1 MLIAFYSLLIY
12 MSGIVG
18 YIGWQNAVPIL
29 IDTLKRLEY
38 RGYDSTGIA
47 VINDSSL
54 GIRKRVGNIDVLK
67 ESLYKE
73 PLNGMIGIGH
83 TRWATHGKPTEEN
96 AHPHIAGKIAIVHN
110 GIIENYL
117 SLKESLLKK
126 GRKFLSDTDTEVI
139 AHLIDKNFTGNL
151 ENAVQKTLK
160 EISGTYALV
169 AISPADQDK
178 IVIARNENPIV
189 IGLGRGEFFIA
200 SDASA
205 ILSYVKDII
214 FLDDGE
220 IAVIK
225 KEGVQVYDRNNK
237 QVEKN
242 IRRLGLNPILMEK
255 GGYKHFILK
264 EIFEQPR
271 AIWDTVRGRVSGGE
285 IIFEDFKL
293 INSDVKKIKR
303 IFITGCGTSW
313 HAGLIGKFMIEGIS
327 RIPVE
332 VDISSELR
340 YRNPIIDSDTLIIAI
355 SESGE
360 TVDTIAA
367 LRDGK
372 KKGAKTVSICNTIE
386 SSLSRE
392 SGSTINIHAGPEI
405 SVASTKTFT
414 SSLSALYILSVYL
427 AKLKGVINDN
437 ETAGLINDIVT
448 VLGKI
453 ENVMG
458 MEEEIEGL
466 SKMFYEKKGFLYLG
480 RGINYPVALEGA
492 MKMKELSYIY
502 AEGYPGGEM
511 KHGPI
516 ALIDEHTPVVI
527 LAPTNNLYEKSLIDI
542 EEVKARN
549 GVVIVFATEGDTEVA
564 KMARHVL
571 YVPHTTEYLTPIIMS
586 IPLQFLAYYVALR
599 RGLNVDRPRNL
610 AKSVTVE

>member
-1 MLIAFYSLLIY
+1 

-54 GIRKRVGNIDVLK
+54 GVRKRVGNIDVLK

-96 AHPHIAGKIAIVHN
+96 AHPHVAGKIAIVHN

-117 SLKESLLKK
+117 SLKESLLKE

-139 AHLIDKNFTGNL
+139 AHLIDKNFAPSAGSGL
-151 ENAVQKTLK
+151 EMAVQKALA
-160 EISGTYALV
+160 EISGTYAIV
-169 AISPADQDK
+169 AISSDDPEK

-205 ILSYVKDII
+205 ILSHVKDII

-285 IIFEDFKL
+285 IIFENFKL
-293 INSDVKKIKR
+293 SSSDVKKIKR

-340 YRNPIIDSDTLIIAI
+340 YRNPIMDSDTLIIAI

-437 ETAGLINDIVT
+437 EAAGLINDIVT
-448 VLGKI
+448 VLVKI
-453 ENVMG
+453 EDVMG

-571 YVPHTTEYLTPIIMS
+571 YVPHTSEYLTPIIMS

>member
-1 MLIAFYSLLIY
+1 

-18 YIGWQNAVPIL
+18 YIGWQNAIPIL

-47 VINDSSL
+47 VIKDSSL

-67 ESLYKE
+67 ESLYNE
-73 PLNGMIGIGH
+73 PLNGMNGIGH

-117 SLKESLLKK
+117 SLKESLLKE

-160 EISGTYALV
+160 EISGTYAIV
-169 AISPADQDK
+169 AISPADPEK

-225 KEGVQVYDRNNK
+225 KEGVQVYDKNNR

-271 AIWDTVRGRVSGGE
+271 AIWDTVRGRVSGGD

-293 INSDVKKIKR
+293 TDLDIKNIKKV
-303 IFITGCGTSW
+303 FITGCGTSW

-340 YRNPIIDSDTLIIAI
+340 YRNPIINSDTLIIAI

-367 LRDGK
+367 MRNGK
-372 KKGAKTVSICNTIE
+372 KNGAKTVSICNTIE

-437 ETAGLINDIVT
+437 ETAGLINDIVA
-448 VLGKI
+448 VMGKI
-453 ENVMG
+453 EDVMG
-458 MEEEIEGL
+458 LEEEIEGL

-527 LAPTNNLYEKSLIDI
+527 LAPKNSLYEKSLIDI

-549 GVVIVFATEGDTEVA
+549 GVVIVFATEGDTEVV

-571 YVPHTTEYLTPIIMS
+571 YVPHTSEYLTPIIMS

>member
-1 MLIAFYSLLIY
+1 

-54 GIRKRVGNIDVLK
+54 GVRKRVGNIDVLK

-117 SLKESLLKK
+117 SLKESLLKE

-169 AISPADQDK
+169 AISPADPEK

-237 QVEKN
+237 QAEKN

-271 AIWDTVRGRVSGGE
+271 AVWDTVRGRVSGGE

-293 INSDVKKIKR
+293 SHSDVKKIKR

-392 SGSTINIHAGPEI
+392 SGSTINIHAGPEV

-437 ETAGLINDIVT
+437 EAAGLINDIVT
-448 VLGKI
+448 VLGKL
-453 ENVMG
+453 EDVMG

-527 LAPTNNLYEKSLIDI
+527 LAPKNSLYEKSLIDI

-564 KMARHVL
+564 KRARHVL
-571 YVPHTTEYLTPIIMS
+571 YVPHTSEYLTPIIMS

>member
-1 MLIAFYSLLIY
+1 

-47 VINDSSL
+47 VIKDNSL

-67 ESLYKE
+67 ESLYNE
-73 PLNGMIGIGH
+73 PLIGMIGIGH
-83 TRWATHGKPTEEN
+83 TRWATHGKPSVEN
-96 AHPHIAGKIAIVHN
+96 AHPHIAGKTAIVHN

-117 SLKESLLKK
+117 SLKESLLKE

-160 EISGTYALV
+160 EISGTYAIV
-169 AISPADQDK
+169 AISPADPEK

-225 KEGVQVYDRNNK
+225 KEGVQVYDKNNR

-271 AIWDTVRGRVSGGE
+271 AIWDTVRGRVSGGK

-293 INSDVKKIKR
+293 TDLDIKNIKKV
-303 IFITGCGTSW
+303 FITGCGTSW

-437 ETAGLINDIVT
+437 EAAGLINDIVT
-448 VLGKI
+448 VLGKL
-453 ENVMG
+453 EDVMG
-458 MEEEIEGL
+458 LEEEIEGL

-527 LAPTNNLYEKSLIDI
+527 LAPKNSLYEKSLIDI

-549 GVVIVFATEGDTEVA
+549 GVVIVFATEGDTEVI

-571 YVPHTTEYLTPIIMS
+571 YVPHASEYLTPIIMS

>member
-1 MLIAFYSLLIY
+1 

-47 VINDSSL
+47 VISDSSL
-54 GIRKRVGNIDVLK
+54 GVRKRVGNIDVLK

-117 SLKESLLKK
+117 SLKESLLKE

-169 AISPADQDK
+169 AISPADPEK

-225 KEGVQVYDRNNK
+225 KEGVQVFDRNNK

-271 AIWDTVRGRVSGGE
+271 AVWDTVRGRVSGGE

-293 INSDVKKIKR
+293 SHSDVKKIKR

-437 ETAGLINDIVT
+437 EAAGLINDIVT
-448 VLGKI
+448 VLGKL
-453 ENVMG
+453 EDVMG

-527 LAPTNNLYEKSLIDI
+527 LAPKNSLYEKSLIDI

-549 GVVIVFATEGDTEVA
+549 GVVIVFATEGDTEVI

-571 YVPHTTEYLTPIIMS
+571 YVPHASEYLTPIIMS

>member
-1 MLIAFYSLLIY
+1 

-18 YIGWQNAVPIL
+18 YIGWQNAIPIL

-47 VINDSSL
+47 VIKDSSL

-67 ESLYKE
+67 ESLYNE
-73 PLNGMIGIGH
+73 PLNGMNGIGH

-117 SLKESLLKK
+117 SLKESLLKE

-160 EISGTYALV
+160 EISGTYAIV
-169 AISPADQDK
+169 AISPADPEK

-225 KEGVQVYDRNNK
+225 KEGVQVYDKNNR

-271 AIWDTVRGRVSGGE
+271 AIWDTVRGRVSGGD

-293 INSDVKKIKR
+293 TDLDIKNIKKV
-303 IFITGCGTSW
+303 FITGCGTSW

-437 ETAGLINDIVT
+437 ETAGLINDIVA
-448 VLGKI
+448 VMGKI
-453 ENVMG
+453 EDVMG
-458 MEEEIEGL
+458 LEEEIEGL

-516 ALIDEHTPVVI
+516 ALIDEHTPVII
-527 LAPTNNLYEKSLIDI
+527 LAPKNSLYEKSLIDI

-549 GVVIVFATEGDTEVA
+549 GVVIVFATEGDTEVM
-564 KMARHVL
+564 KRARHVL
-571 YVPHTTEYLTPIIMS
+571 YVPHASEYLFPIIMS

>member
-1 MLIAFYSLLIY
+1 

-54 GIRKRVGNIDVLK
+54 GVRKRIGNIDVLK

-117 SLKESLLKK
+117 SLKESLLKE

-139 AHLIDKNFTGNL
+139 AHLIDKNYTSNL

-169 AISPADQDK
+169 AISPADPEK

-271 AIWDTVRGRVSGGE
+271 AVWDTVRGRVSGGE

-293 INSDVKKIKR
+293 SHSDVKNIKR

-313 HAGLIGKFMIEGIS
+313 HAGLIGKFMIEGLS

-437 ETAGLINDIVT
+437 EAAGLINDILT
-448 VLGKI
+448 VLGKL
-453 ENVMG
+453 EDVMG
-458 MEEEIEGL
+458 LEEEIEGL

-527 LAPTNNLYEKSLIDI
+527 LAPQNILYEKSLIDI

-549 GVVIVFATEGDTEVA
+549 GAVIVFATEGDTEVI

-571 YVPHTTEYLTPIIMS
+571 YVPHTSEYLTPIIMS

>member
-1 MLIAFYSLLIY
+1 

-47 VINDSSL
+47 VVNDSSL

-67 ESLYKE
+67 ESLYNE
-73 PLNGMIGIGH
+73 PLNGMNGIGH

-117 SLKESLLKK
+117 SLKESLLKE

-160 EISGTYALV
+160 EISGTYAIV
-169 AISPADQDK
+169 AISPADPEK

-225 KEGVQVYDRNNK
+225 KEGVQVYDKNNR

-271 AIWDTVRGRVSGGE
+271 AIWDTVRGRVSGGD

-293 INSDVKKIKR
+293 TDLDIKNIKKV
-303 IFITGCGTSW
+303 FITGCGTSW

-340 YRNPIIDSDTLIIAI
+340 YRNPIINSDTLIIAI

-367 LRDGK
+367 MRNGK
-372 KKGAKTVSICNTIE
+372 KNGAKTVSICNTIE

-437 ETAGLINDIVT
+437 ETAGLINDIVA
-448 VLGKI
+448 VMGKI
-453 ENVMG
+453 EDVMG
-458 MEEEIEGL
+458 LEEEIEGL

-516 ALIDEHTPVVI
+516 ALIDEHTPVII
-527 LAPTNNLYEKSLIDI
+527 LAPKNSLYEKSLIDI

-549 GVVIVFATEGDTEVA
+549 GVVIVFATEGDTEVM
-564 KMARHVL
+564 KRARHVL
-571 YVPHTTEYLTPIIMS
+571 YVPHASEYLFPIIMS

>member
-1 MLIAFYSLLIY
+1 

-18 YIGWQNAVPIL
+18 YIGWQDAVPIL

-117 SLKESLLKK
+117 SLKESLLKE

-169 AISPADQDK
+169 AISPDDPEK

-271 AIWDTVRGRVSGGE
+271 AVWDTVRGRVSGGE
-285 IIFEDFKL
+285 IIFENFKL
-293 INSDVKKIKR
+293 SSSDVKKIKR

-437 ETAGLINDIVT
+437 EAAGLINDVVT

-453 ENVMG
+453 EDVMG

-571 YVPHTTEYLTPIIMS
+571 YVPHTNEYLTPIIMS

>member
-1 MLIAFYSLLIY
+1 

-47 VINDSSL
+47 VISDSSL

-117 SLKESLLKK
+117 SLKESLLKE

-169 AISPADQDK
+169 AISPADPEK

-225 KEGVQVYDRNNK
+225 KEGVQVFDRNNK

-271 AIWDTVRGRVSGGE
+271 AVWDTVRGRVSGGE

-293 INSDVKKIKR
+293 SHSDVKKIKR

-392 SGSTINIHAGPEI
+392 SGSTINIHAGPEV

-437 ETAGLINDIVT
+437 EAAGLINDIVT
-448 VLGKI
+448 VLGKL
-453 ENVMG
+453 EDVMG

-527 LAPTNNLYEKSLIDI
+527 LAPKNSLYEKSLIDI

-564 KMARHVL
+564 KRARHVL
-571 YVPHTTEYLTPIIMS
+571 YVPHTSEYLTPIIMS

>member
-1 MLIAFYSLLIY
+1 

-18 YIGWQNAVPIL
+18 YIGWQNAIPIL

-47 VINDSSL
+47 VIKDSSL

-67 ESLYKE
+67 ESLYNE
-73 PLNGMIGIGH
+73 PLNGMNGIGH

-117 SLKESLLKK
+117 SLKESLLKE

-160 EISGTYALV
+160 EISGTYAIV
-169 AISPADQDK
+169 AISPADPEK

-225 KEGVQVYDRNNK
+225 KEGVQVYDKNNR

-271 AIWDTVRGRVSGGE
+271 AIWDTVRGRVSGGD

-293 INSDVKKIKR
+293 TDLDIKNIKKV
-303 IFITGCGTSW
+303 FITGCGTSW

-340 YRNPIIDSDTLIIAI
+340 YRNPIINSDTLIIAI

-367 LRDGK
+367 MRNGK
-372 KKGAKTVSICNTIE
+372 KNGAKTVSICNTIE

-437 ETAGLINDIVT
+437 ETAGLINDIVA
-448 VLGKI
+448 VMGKI
-453 ENVMG
+453 EDVMG
-458 MEEEIEGL
+458 LEEEIEGL

-516 ALIDEHTPVVI
+516 ALIDEHTPVII
-527 LAPTNNLYEKSLIDI
+527 LAPKNSLYEKSLIDI

-549 GVVIVFATEGDTEVA
+549 GVVIVFATEGDTEVM
-564 KMARHVL
+564 KRARHVL
-571 YVPHTTEYLTPIIMS
+571 YVPHASEYLFPIIMS

>member
-1 MLIAFYSLLIY
+1 

-54 GIRKRVGNIDVLK
+54 GVRKRVGNIDVLK

-117 SLKESLLKK
+117 SLKESLLKE

-169 AISPADQDK
+169 AISPADPEK

-225 KEGVQVYDRNNK
+225 KEGVQVFDRNNK

-271 AIWDTVRGRVSGGE
+271 AVWDTVRGRVSGGE

-293 INSDVKKIKR
+293 SSSDVKKIKR

-437 ETAGLINDIVT
+437 EAAGLINDIVT
-448 VLGKI
+448 VLGKL
-453 ENVMG
+453 EDVMG

-527 LAPTNNLYEKSLIDI
+527 LAPKNSLYEKSLIDI

-564 KMARHVL
+564 KRARHVL
-571 YVPHTTEYLTPIIMS
+571 YVPHTSEYLTPIIMS

>member
-1 MLIAFYSLLIY
+1 

-54 GIRKRVGNIDVLK
+54 GVRKRVGNIDVLK

-117 SLKESLLKK
+117 SLKESLLKE

-139 AHLIDKNFTGNL
+139 AHLIDKNYTSNL

-169 AISPADQDK
+169 AISPADPEK

-271 AIWDTVRGRVSGGE
+271 AVWDTVRGRVSGGE

-293 INSDVKKIKR
+293 SHSDVKNIKR

-313 HAGLIGKFMIEGIS
+313 HAGLIGKFMIEGLS

-437 ETAGLINDIVT
+437 EAAGLINDILT
-448 VLGKI
+448 VLVKL
-453 ENVMG
+453 EDVMG

-527 LAPTNNLYEKSLIDI
+527 LAPQNILYEKSLIDI

-549 GVVIVFATEGDTEVA
+549 GAVIVFATEGDTEVI

-571 YVPHTTEYLTPIIMS
+571 YVPHTSEYLTPIIMS

>member
-1 MLIAFYSLLIY
+1 

-47 VINDSSL
+47 VIKDSSL

-67 ESLYKE
+67 ESLYNE
-73 PLNGMIGIGH
+73 PLIGMIGIGH
-83 TRWATHGKPTEEN
+83 TRWATHGKPSVEN
-96 AHPHIAGKIAIVHN
+96 AHPHIAGKTAIVHN

-117 SLKESLLKK
+117 SLKESLLKE

-160 EISGTYALV
+160 EISGTYAIV
-169 AISPADQDK
+169 AISPADPEK

-205 ILSYVKDII
+205 ILNYVKDII

-225 KEGVQVYDRNNK
+225 KEGVQVYDKNNR

-271 AIWDTVRGRVSGGE
+271 AIWDTVRGRVSGGD

-293 INSDVKKIKR
+293 TDLDIKNIKKV
-303 IFITGCGTSW
+303 FITGCGTSW

-340 YRNPIIDSDTLIIAI
+340 YRNPIINSDTLIIAI

-367 LRDGK
+367 MRNGK
-372 KKGAKTVSICNTIE
+372 KNGAKTVSICNTIE

-437 ETAGLINDIVT
+437 ETAGLINDIVA
-448 VLGKI
+448 VMGKI
-453 ENVMG
+453 EDVMG
-458 MEEEIEGL
+458 LEEEIEGL

-516 ALIDEHTPVVI
+516 ALIDEHTPVII
-527 LAPTNNLYEKSLIDI
+527 LAPKNSLYEKSLIDI

-549 GVVIVFATEGDTEVA
+549 GVVIVFATEGDTEVI

-571 YVPHTTEYLTPIIMS
+571 YVPHASEYLTPIIMS

>member
-1 MLIAFYSLLIY
+1 

-18 YIGWQNAVPIL
+18 YIGWQNAIPIL

-47 VINDSSL
+47 VIKDSSL

-67 ESLYKE
+67 ESLYNE
-73 PLNGMIGIGH
+73 PLNGMNGIGH

-117 SLKESLLKK
+117 SLKESLLKE

-160 EISGTYALV
+160 EISGTYAIV
-169 AISPADQDK
+169 AISPADPEK

-225 KEGVQVYDRNNK
+225 KEGVQVYDKNNR

-271 AIWDTVRGRVSGGE
+271 AIWDTVRGRVSGGD

-293 INSDVKKIKR
+293 TDLDIKNIKKV
-303 IFITGCGTSW
+303 FITGCGTSW

-340 YRNPIIDSDTLIIAI
+340 YRNPIINSDTLIIAI

-367 LRDGK
+367 MRNGK
-372 KKGAKTVSICNTIE
+372 KNGAKTVSICNTIE

-437 ETAGLINDIVT
+437 EAAGLINDIVT
-448 VLGKI
+448 VLGKL
-453 ENVMG
+453 EDVMG

-527 LAPTNNLYEKSLIDI
+527 LAPKNSLYEKSLIDI

-549 GVVIVFATEGDTEVA
+549 GVVIVFATEGDTEVI

-571 YVPHTTEYLTPIIMS
+571 YVPHTSEYLTPIIMS

>member
-1 MLIAFYSLLIY
+1 

-54 GIRKRVGNIDVLK
+54 GVRKRVGNIDVLK

-117 SLKESLLKK
+117 SLKESLLKE

-160 EISGTYALV
+160 EISGTYAIV
-169 AISPADQDK
+169 AISPADPEK

-225 KEGVQVYDRNNK
+225 KEGVQVYDKNNR

-271 AIWDTVRGRVSGGE
+271 AIWDTMRGRVFGGD

-293 INSDVKKIKR
+293 TDLDIKNIKKV
-303 IFITGCGTSW
+303 FITGCGTSW
-313 HAGLIGKFMIEGIS
+313 HE
-327 RIPVE
+327 
-332 VDISSELR
+332 
-340 YRNPIIDSDTLIIAI
+340 
-355 SESGE
+355 
-360 TVDTIAA
+360 
-367 LRDGK
+367 
-372 KKGAKTVSICNTIE
+372 
-386 SSLSRE
+386 
-392 SGSTINIHAGPEI
+392 
-405 SVASTKTFT
+405 
-414 SSLSALYILSVYL
+414 
-427 AKLKGVINDN
+427 
-437 ETAGLINDIVT
+437 
-448 VLGKI
+448 
-453 ENVMG
+453 
-458 MEEEIEGL
+458 
-466 SKMFYEKKGFLYLG
+466 
-480 RGINYPVALEGA
+480 
-492 MKMKELSYIY
+492 
-502 AEGYPGGEM
+502 
-511 KHGPI
+511 
-516 ALIDEHTPVVI
+516 
-527 LAPTNNLYEKSLIDI
+527 
-542 EEVKARN
+542 
-549 GVVIVFATEGDTEVA
+549 
-564 KMARHVL
+564 
-571 YVPHTTEYLTPIIMS
+571 
-586 IPLQFLAYYVALR
+586 
-599 RGLNVDRPRNL
+599 
-610 AKSVTVE
+610 

>member
-1 MLIAFYSLLIY
+1 

-54 GIRKRVGNIDVLK
+54 GVRKRVGNIDVLK

-117 SLKESLLKK
+117 SLKESLLKE

-169 AISPADQDK
+169 AISPADPEK

-271 AIWDTVRGRVSGGE
+271 AVWDTVRGRVSGGE

-293 INSDVKKIKR
+293 SHSDVKKIKR

-437 ETAGLINDIVT
+437 EAAGLINDIVT
-448 VLGKI
+448 VLGKL
-453 ENVMG
+453 EDVMG

-492 MKMKELSYIY
+492 MKMKELSYI
-502 AEGYPGGEM
+502 
-511 KHGPI
+511 
-516 ALIDEHTPVVI
+516 
-527 LAPTNNLYEKSLIDI
+527 
-542 EEVKARN
+542 
-549 GVVIVFATEGDTEVA
+549 
-564 KMARHVL
+564 
-571 YVPHTTEYLTPIIMS
+571 
-586 IPLQFLAYYVALR
+586 
-599 RGLNVDRPRNL
+599 
-610 AKSVTVE
+610 

>member
-1 MLIAFYSLLIY
+1 M
-12 MSGIVG
+12 
-18 YIGWQNAVPIL
+18 
-29 IDTLKRLEY
+29 
-38 RGYDSTGIA
+38 
-47 VINDSSL
+47 
-54 GIRKRVGNIDVLK
+54 
-67 ESLYKE
+67 
-73 PLNGMIGIGH
+73 
-83 TRWATHGKPTEEN
+83 
-96 AHPHIAGKIAIVHN
+96 
-110 GIIENYL
+110 
-117 SLKESLLKK
+117 
-126 GRKFLSDTDTEVI
+126 
-139 AHLIDKNFTGNL
+139 
-151 ENAVQKTLK
+151 
-160 EISGTYALV
+160 
-169 AISPADQDK
+169 
-178 IVIARNENPIV
+178 
-189 IGLGRGEFFIA
+189 
-200 SDASA
+200 
-205 ILSYVKDII
+205 
-214 FLDDGE
+214 
-220 IAVIK
+220 
-225 KEGVQVYDRNNK
+225 
-237 QVEKN
+237 
-242 IRRLGLNPILMEK
+242 
-255 GGYKHFILK
+255 
-264 EIFEQPR
+264 
-271 AIWDTVRGRVSGGE
+271 
-285 IIFEDFKL
+285 
-293 INSDVKKIKR
+293 
-303 IFITGCGTSW
+303 
-313 HAGLIGKFMIEGIS
+313 
-327 RIPVE
+327 
-332 VDISSELR
+332 DISSELR

-427 AKLKGVINDN
+427 AKFKGVINEN

-453 ENVMG
+453 EDVMG
-458 MEEEIEGL
+458 LEEEIEGL

-527 LAPTNNLYEKSLIDI
+527 LAPKNSLYEKSLIDI

-549 GVVIVFATEGDTEVA
+549 GVVIVFATEGDTEVI

-571 YVPHTTEYLTPIIMS
+571 YVPHASEYLTPIIMS

>member
-1 MLIAFYSLLIY
+1 

-18 YIGWQNAVPIL
+18 YIGWQNAIPIL

-47 VINDSSL
+47 VIKDSSL

-67 ESLYKE
+67 ESLYNE
-73 PLNGMIGIGH
+73 PLNGMNGIGH

-117 SLKESLLKK
+117 SLKESLLKE

-160 EISGTYALV
+160 EISGTYAIV
-169 AISPADQDK
+169 AISPADPEK

-225 KEGVQVYDRNNK
+225 KEGVQVFDRNNK

-271 AIWDTVRGRVSGGE
+271 AIWDTVRGRVSGGD

-293 INSDVKKIKR
+293 TDLDIKNIKKV
-303 IFITGCGTSW
+303 FITGCGTSW

-340 YRNPIIDSDTLIIAI
+340 YRNPIINSDTLIIAI

-367 LRDGK
+367 MRNGK
-372 KKGAKTVSICNTIE
+372 KNGAKTVSICNTIE

-437 ETAGLINDIVT
+437 ETAGLINDIVA
-448 VLGKI
+448 VMGKI
-453 ENVMG
+453 EDVMG
-458 MEEEIEGL
+458 LEEEIEGL

-516 ALIDEHTPVVI
+516 ALIDEHTPVII
-527 LAPTNNLYEKSLIDI
+527 LAPKNSLYEKSLIDI

-549 GVVIVFATEGDTEVA
+549 GVVIVFATEGDTEVM
-564 KMARHVL
+564 KRARHVL
-571 YVPHTTEYLTPIIMS
+571 YVPHASEYLFPIIMS

>member
-1 MLIAFYSLLIY
+1 

-18 YIGWQNAVPIL
+18 YIGWQDAVPIL

-54 GIRKRVGNIDVLK
+54 GIRKRVGNIDILK

-117 SLKESLLKK
+117 SLKESILKE

-151 ENAVQKTLK
+151 ENAVHKTLK
-160 EISGTYALV
+160 DISGTYAIV
-169 AISPADQDK
+169 AISPADPEK
-178 IVIARNENPIV
+178 IVIARNGNPIV
-189 IGLGRGEFFIA
+189 IGLGKGEFFIA

-271 AIWDTVRGRVSGGE
+271 AIWDTVRGRVFGGE

-293 INSDVKKIKR
+293 SNSDVKKIKR

-392 SGSTINIHAGPEI
+392 SDSTINIHAGPEI

-427 AKLKGVINDN
+427 GKLKGIINDN

-453 ENVMG
+453 EDVMG
-458 MEEEIEGL
+458 LEEEIEWL

-571 YVPHTTEYLTPIIMS
+571 YVPHTSEYLTPIIMS

>member
-1 MLIAFYSLLIY
+1 

-18 YIGWQNAVPIL
+18 YIGWQNAIPIL

-47 VINDSSL
+47 VIKDSSL

-67 ESLYKE
+67 ESLYNE
-73 PLNGMIGIGH
+73 PLNGMNGIGH

-117 SLKESLLKK
+117 SLKESLLKE

-160 EISGTYALV
+160 EISGTYAIV
-169 AISPADQDK
+169 AISPADPEK

-225 KEGVQVYDRNNK
+225 KEGVQVYDKNNR

-271 AIWDTVRGRVSGGE
+271 AIWDTVRGRVSGGK

-293 INSDVKKIKR
+293 TDLDIKNIKKV
-303 IFITGCGTSW
+303 FITGCGTSW

-437 ETAGLINDIVT
+437 ETAGLINDIVA
-448 VLGKI
+448 VMGKI
-453 ENVMG
+453 EDVMG
-458 MEEEIEGL
+458 LEEEIEGL

-516 ALIDEHTPVVI
+516 ALIDEHTPVII
-527 LAPTNNLYEKSLIDI
+527 LAPKNSLYEKSLIDI

-549 GVVIVFATEGDTEVA
+549 GVVIVFATEGDTEVM
-564 KMARHVL
+564 KRARHVL
-571 YVPHTTEYLTPIIMS
+571 YVPHASEYLFPIIMS

>member
-1 MLIAFYSLLIY
+1 

-47 VINDSSL
+47 VIKDSSL

-67 ESLYKE
+67 ESLYNE
-73 PLNGMIGIGH
+73 PLNRMNGIGH

-117 SLKESLLKK
+117 SLKESLLKE

-160 EISGTYALV
+160 EISGTYAIV
-169 AISPADQDK
+169 AISPADPEK

-225 KEGVQVYDRNNK
+225 KEGVQVYDKNNR

-271 AIWDTVRGRVSGGE
+271 AIWDTVRGRVSGGD

-293 INSDVKKIKR
+293 TDLDIKNIKKV
-303 IFITGCGTSW
+303 FITGCGTSW

-340 YRNPIIDSDTLIIAI
+340 YRNPIINSDTLIIAI

-367 LRDGK
+367 MRNGK
-372 KKGAKTVSICNTIE
+372 KNGAKTVSICNTIE

-437 ETAGLINDIVT
+437 ETAGLINDIVA
-448 VLGKI
+448 VMGKI
-453 ENVMG
+453 EDVMG
-458 MEEEIEGL
+458 LEEEIEGL

-516 ALIDEHTPVVI
+516 ALIDEHTPVII
-527 LAPTNNLYEKSLIDI
+527 LAPKNSLYEKSLIDI

-549 GVVIVFATEGDTEVA
+549 GVVIVFATEGDTEVM
-564 KMARHVL
+564 KRARHVL
-571 YVPHTTEYLTPIIMS
+571 YVPHASEYLFPIIMS

>member
-1 MLIAFYSLLIY
+1 

-18 YIGWQNAVPIL
+18 YIGWQNAIPIL

-47 VINDSSL
+47 VIKDSSL

-67 ESLYKE
+67 ESLYNE
-73 PLNGMIGIGH
+73 PLNGMNGIGH

-117 SLKESLLKK
+117 SLKESLLKE

-160 EISGTYALV
+160 EISGTYAIV
-169 AISPADQDK
+169 AISPADPEK

-225 KEGVQVYDRNNK
+225 KEGVQVYDKNNR

-271 AIWDTVRGRVSGGE
+271 AIWDTVRGRVSGGD

-293 INSDVKKIKR
+293 TDLDIKNIKKV
-303 IFITGCGTSW
+303 FITGCGTSW

-340 YRNPIIDSDTLIIAI
+340 YRNPIINSDTLIIAI

-367 LRDGK
+367 MRNGK
-372 KKGAKTVSICNTIE
+372 KNGAKTVSICNTIE

-427 AKLKGVINDN
+427 AKLKGVIADD
-437 ETAGLINDIVT
+437 EAERLINEIAA

-453 ENVMG
+453 EDVMKL
-458 MEEEIEGL
+458 EEEIEGI

-516 ALIDEHTPVVI
+516 ALIDENTPVVI
-527 LAPTNNLYEKSLIDI
+527 LAPKNSLYEKSLIDI

-564 KMARHVL
+564 KMAKHVL
-571 YVPHTTEYLTPIIMS
+571 YVPDSSEYLTPLIMTV
-586 IPLQFLAYYVALR
+586 PLQFLAYYVALR

>member
-1 MLIAFYSLLIY
+1 

-47 VINDSSL
+47 VIKDNSL

-67 ESLYKE
+67 ESLYNE
-73 PLNGMIGIGH
+73 PLNGMNGIGH

-117 SLKESLLKK
+117 SLKESLLKE

-160 EISGTYALV
+160 EISGTYAIV
-169 AISPADQDK
+169 AISPADPEK

-205 ILSYVKDII
+205 ILNYVKDII

-225 KEGVQVYDRNNK
+225 KEGVQVYDKNNR

-271 AIWDTVRGRVSGGE
+271 AIWDTVRGRVSGGD

-293 INSDVKKIKR
+293 TDLDIKNIKKV
-303 IFITGCGTSW
+303 FITGCGTSW

-340 YRNPIIDSDTLIIAI
+340 YRNPIINSDTLIIAI

-427 AKLKGVINDN
+427 AKFKGVINEN

-453 ENVMG
+453 EDVMG
-458 MEEEIEGL
+458 LEEEIEGL

-527 LAPTNNLYEKSLIDI
+527 LAPKNSLYEKSLIDI

-549 GVVIVFATEGDTEVA
+549 GVVIVFATEGDTEVI

-571 YVPHTTEYLTPIIMS
+571 YVPHASEYLFPIIMS

>member
-1 MLIAFYSLLIY
+1 

-18 YIGWQNAVPIL
+18 YIGWQNAIPIL

-47 VINDSSL
+47 VIKDNSL

-67 ESLYKE
+67 ESLYNE
-73 PLNGMIGIGH
+73 PLIGMIGIGH
-83 TRWATHGKPTEEN
+83 TRWATHGKPSVEN
-96 AHPHIAGKIAIVHN
+96 AHPHIAGKTAIVHN

-117 SLKESLLKK
+117 SLKESLLKE

-139 AHLIDKNFTGNL
+139 AHLIDKKFTGNL

-160 EISGTYALV
+160 EISGTYAIV
-169 AISPADQDK
+169 AISPADPEK

-205 ILSYVKDII
+205 ILNYVKDII

-225 KEGVQVYDRNNK
+225 KEGVQVYDKNNR

-271 AIWDTVRGRVSGGE
+271 AIWDTVRGRVSGGD

-293 INSDVKKIKR
+293 TDLDIKNIKKV
-303 IFITGCGTSW
+303 FITGCGTSW

-437 ETAGLINDIVT
+437 ETAGLINDIVA
-448 VLGKI
+448 VMGKI
-453 ENVMG
+453 EDVMG
-458 MEEEIEGL
+458 LEEEIEGL

-516 ALIDEHTPVVI
+516 ALIDEHTPVII
-527 LAPTNNLYEKSLIDI
+527 LAPKNSLYEKSLIDI

-549 GVVIVFATEGDTEVA
+549 GVVIVFATEGDTEVM
-564 KMARHVL
+564 KRARHVL
-571 YVPHTTEYLTPIIMS
+571 YVPHASEYLFPIIMS

>member
-1 MLIAFYSLLIY
+1 

-54 GIRKRVGNIDVLK
+54 GVRKRVGNIDVLK

-117 SLKESLLKK
+117 SLKESLLKE

-169 AISPADQDK
+169 AISPADPEK

-225 KEGVQVYDRNNK
+225 KEGVQVFDRNNK

-293 INSDVKKIKR
+293 SHSDVKKIKR

-392 SGSTINIHAGPEI
+392 SGSTINIHAGPEV

-437 ETAGLINDIVT
+437 EAAGLINDIVT
-448 VLGKI
+448 VLGKL
-453 ENVMG
+453 EDVMG

-527 LAPTNNLYEKSLIDI
+527 LAPKNSLYEKSLIDI

-564 KMARHVL
+564 KRARHVL
-571 YVPHTTEYLTPIIMS
+571 YVPHTSEYLTPIIMS

>member
-1 MLIAFYSLLIY
+1 

-54 GIRKRVGNIDVLK
+54 GVRKRVGNIDVLK

-117 SLKESLLKK
+117 SLKESLLKE

-169 AISPADQDK
+169 AISPADPEK

-237 QVEKN
+237 QAEKN

-271 AIWDTVRGRVSGGE
+271 AVWDTVRGRVSGGE

-293 INSDVKKIKR
+293 SHSDVKKIKR

-437 ETAGLINDIVT
+437 EAAGLINDIVT
-448 VLGKI
+448 VLGKL
-453 ENVMG
+453 EDVMG

-527 LAPTNNLYEKSLIDI
+527 LAPKNSLYEKSLIDI

-564 KMARHVL
+564 KRARHVL
-571 YVPHTTEYLTPIIMS
+571 YVPHTSEYLTPIIMS

>member
-1 MLIAFYSLLIY
+1 

-54 GIRKRVGNIDVLK
+54 GVRKRVGNIDVLK

-117 SLKESLLKK
+117 SLKESLLKE

-169 AISPADQDK
+169 AISPADPEK

-225 KEGVQVYDRNNK
+225 KEGVQVFDRNNK

-271 AIWDTVRGRVSGGE
+271 AVWDTVRGRVSGGE

-293 INSDVKKIKR
+293 SHSDVKKIKR

-392 SGSTINIHAGPEI
+392 SGSTINIHAGPEV

-437 ETAGLINDIVT
+437 EAAGLINDIVT
-448 VLGKI
+448 VLGKL
-453 ENVMG
+453 EDVMG

-527 LAPTNNLYEKSLIDI
+527 LAPKNSLYEKSLIDI

-564 KMARHVL
+564 KRARHVL
-571 YVPHTTEYLTPIIMS
+571 YVPHTSEYLTPIIMS

>member
-1 MLIAFYSLLIY
+1 

-18 YIGWQNAVPIL
+18 YIGGQNAVPIL
-29 IDTLKRLEY
+29 LDTLKRLEY

-47 VINDSSL
+47 VIQNSALVS
-54 GIRKRVGNIDVLK
+54 RKKVGNIEILK
-67 ESLYKE
+67 ESLRNE
-73 PLNGMIGIGH
+73 PFGGNIGIGH

-110 GIIENYL
+110 GIVENYL
-117 SLKESLLKK
+117 ALKESLLKD
-126 GRKFLSDTDTEVI
+126 GRSFVSETDTEVI
-139 AHLIDKNFTGNL
+139 AHLIDKYFDPSASSGTGSGL
-151 ENAVQKTLK
+151 ETAVQKAIS
-160 EISGTYALV
+160 EISGTYALCV
-169 AISPADQDK
+169 ISPSDPDK

-200 SDASA
+200 SDATA
-205 ILSYVKDII
+205 ILSYVKDVL

-220 IAVIK
+220 VAVIK
-225 KEGVQVYDRNNK
+225 KEGVQVYDKSSRPAA
-237 QVEKN
+237 KN
-242 IRRLGLNPILMEK
+242 IRRLGLNPIMMEK
-255 GGYKHFILK
+255 GGYRHFILK

-271 AIWDTVRGRVSGGE
+271 AIWDTIRGRVSGGD
-285 IIFEDFKL
+285 IVFEDFRL
-293 INSDVKKIKR
+293 EGSEAGRIKK

-313 HAGLIGKFMIEGIS
+313 HAGLIGKFMIEGLS
-327 RIPVE
+327 RIPVD

-340 YRNPIIDSDTLIIAI
+340 YRNPIIDSETLLIAI

-367 LRDGK
+367 LREAK
-372 KKGAKTVSICNTIE
+372 KRGAKTVAICNTVE

-392 SGSTINIHAGPEI
+392 SDGKIDIHAGPEI

-414 SSLSALYILSVYL
+414 ASLSALYILAVYL
-427 AKLKGVINDN
+427 AKQRGAIGKSEEAERVKGIIAL
-437 ETAGLINDIVT
+437 T
-448 VLGKI
+448 GKI
-453 ENVMG
+453 EDAMG
-458 MEEEIEGL
+458 LEEEIEGL
-466 SKMFYEKKGFLYLG
+466 SKIFYEKRGFLYLG
-480 RGINYPVALEGA
+480 RGINYPAALEGA
-492 MKMKELSYIY
+492 MKMKELAYIY
-502 AEGYPGGEM
+502 AEGYSGGEM

-516 ALIDEHTPVVI
+516 ALIDENTPVII
-527 LAPTNNLYEKSLIDI
+527 LAPQNSLYEKSLIDI

-564 KMARHVL
+564 KRARHVL
-571 YVPHTTEYLTPIIMS
+571 YIPHVPELLTPILYS

>member
-1 MLIAFYSLLIY
+1 
-12 MSGIVG
+12 
-18 YIGWQNAVPIL
+18 
-29 IDTLKRLEY
+29 
-38 RGYDSTGIA
+38 
-47 VINDSSL
+47 
-54 GIRKRVGNIDVLK
+54 
-67 ESLYKE
+67 
-73 PLNGMIGIGH
+73 
-83 TRWATHGKPTEEN
+83 
-96 AHPHIAGKIAIVHN
+96 
-110 GIIENYL
+110 
-117 SLKESLLKK
+117 
-126 GRKFLSDTDTEVI
+126 
-139 AHLIDKNFTGNL
+139 
-151 ENAVQKTLK
+151 
-160 EISGTYALV
+160 
-169 AISPADQDK
+169 
-178 IVIARNENPIV
+178 
-189 IGLGRGEFFIA
+189 LGRGEFFIA

-293 INSDVKKIKR
+293 SSSDVKKIKR

-437 ETAGLINDIVT
+437 EAAGLINDIVT
-448 VLGKI
+448 VLGKL
-453 ENVMG
+453 EDVMG

-516 ALIDEHTPVVI
+516 ALIDEHTPVII
-527 LAPTNNLYEKSLIDI
+527 LAPKNSLYEKSLIDI

-549 GVVIVFATEGDTEVA
+549 GVVIVFATEGDTEVM
-564 KMARHVL
+564 KRARHVL
-571 YVPHTTEYLTPIIMS
+571 YVPHASEYLFPIIMS

>member
-1 MLIAFYSLLIY
+1 

-18 YIGWQNAVPIL
+18 YIGWQNAIPIL

-47 VINDSSL
+47 VIKDSSL

-67 ESLYKE
+67 ESLYNE
-73 PLNGMIGIGH
+73 PLNGMNGIGH

-117 SLKESLLKK
+117 SLKESLLKE

-160 EISGTYALV
+160 EISGTYAIV
-169 AISPADQDK
+169 AISPADPEK

-225 KEGVQVYDRNNK
+225 KEGVQVYDKNNR

-271 AIWDTVRGRVSGGE
+271 AIWDTVRGRVSGGK

-293 INSDVKKIKR
+293 TDLDIKNIKKV
-303 IFITGCGTSW
+303 FITGCGTSW

-340 YRNPIIDSDTLIIAI
+340 YRNPIINSDTLIIAI

-367 LRDGK
+367 MRNGK
-372 KKGAKTVSICNTIE
+372 KNGAKTVSICNTIE

-437 ETAGLINDIVT
+437 ETAGLINDIVA
-448 VLGKI
+448 VMGKI
-453 ENVMG
+453 EDVMG
-458 MEEEIEGL
+458 LEEEIEGL

-527 LAPTNNLYEKSLIDI
+527 LAPKNSLYEKSLIDI

-549 GVVIVFATEGDTEVA
+549 GVVIVFATEGDTEVM
-564 KMARHVL
+564 KRARHVL
-571 YVPHTTEYLTPIIMS
+571 YVPHASEYLFPIIMS

>member
-1 MLIAFYSLLIY
+1 

-47 VINDSSL
+47 VIKDNSL

-67 ESLYKE
+67 ESLYNE
-73 PLNGMIGIGH
+73 PLIGMIGIGH
-83 TRWATHGKPTEEN
+83 TRWATHGKPSVEN
-96 AHPHIAGKIAIVHN
+96 AHPHIAGKTAIVHN

-117 SLKESLLKK
+117 SLKESLLKE

-139 AHLIDKNFTGNL
+139 AHLIDKKFTGNL
-151 ENAVQKTLK
+151 ENAVHKTLK
-160 EISGTYALV
+160 DISGTYAIV
-169 AISPADQDK
+169 AISPADPEK

-205 ILSYVKDII
+205 ILNYVKDII

-225 KEGVQVYDRNNK
+225 KEGVQVYDKNNR

-271 AIWDTVRGRVSGGE
+271 AIWDTVRGRVSGGK

-293 INSDVKKIKR
+293 TDLDIKNIKKV
-303 IFITGCGTSW
+303 FITGCGTSW

-427 AKLKGVINDN
+427 AKFKGVINEN

-453 ENVMG
+453 EDVMG
-458 MEEEIEGL
+458 LEEEIEGL

-527 LAPTNNLYEKSLIDI
+527 LAPKNSLYEKSLIDI

-549 GVVIVFATEGDTEVA
+549 GVVIVFATEGDTEVI

-571 YVPHTTEYLTPIIMS
+571 YVPHASEYLTPIIMS

>member
-1 MLIAFYSLLIY
+1 

-47 VINDSSL
+47 VIKDNSL

-67 ESLYKE
+67 ESLYNE
-73 PLNGMIGIGH
+73 PLIGMIGIGH
-83 TRWATHGKPTEEN
+83 TRWATHGKPSVEN
-96 AHPHIAGKIAIVHN
+96 AHPHIAGKTAIVHN

-117 SLKESLLKK
+117 SLKESLLKE

-160 EISGTYALV
+160 EISGTYAIV
-169 AISPADQDK
+169 AISPADPEK

-225 KEGVQVYDRNNK
+225 KEGVQVYDKNNR

-271 AIWDTVRGRVSGGE
+271 AIWDTVRGRVSGGK

-293 INSDVKKIKR
+293 TDLDIKNIKKV
-303 IFITGCGTSW
+303 FITGCGTSW

-427 AKLKGVINDN
+427 AKFKGVINEN

-453 ENVMG
+453 EDVMG
-458 MEEEIEGL
+458 LEEEIEGL

-527 LAPTNNLYEKSLIDI
+527 LAPKNSLYEKSLIDI

-549 GVVIVFATEGDTEVA
+549 GVVIVFATEGDTEVI

-571 YVPHTTEYLTPIIMS
+571 YVPHASEYLTPIIMS

>member
-1 MLIAFYSLLIY
+1 

-47 VINDSSL
+47 VIKDSTL
-54 GIRKRVGNIDVLK
+54 GVRKKAGNIDVLK
-67 ESLYKE
+67 ESLYNE
-73 PLNGMIGIGH
+73 PLSGMIGIGH
-83 TRWATHGKPTEEN
+83 TRWATHGNPTEEN
-96 AHPHIAGKIAIVHN
+96 AHPHVAGRIAIVHN

-117 SLKESLLKK
+117 SLKESLLKE

-139 AHLIDKNFTGNL
+139 AHLIDKNFDPSAGSGL
-151 ENAVQKTLK
+151 EGAVHKAI
-160 EISGTYALV
+160 EGISGTYAIA
-169 AISPADQDK
+169 AISPSDPEK

-189 IGLGRGEFFIA
+189 IGLGKGEYFIA

-225 KEGVQVYDRNNK
+225 KEGVQVYDRDNK
-237 QVEKN
+237 QIEKN

-271 AIWDTVRGRVSGGE
+271 AMWDTVRGRIFGE
-285 IIFEDFKL
+285 DIIFEDFKL
-293 INSDVKKIKR
+293 TGLEAKNIKKV
-303 IFITGCGTSW
+303 FITGCGTSW

-340 YRNPIIDSDTLIIAI
+340 YRNPIIDSDTLVIAV

-360 TVDTIAA
+360 TVDTIAS
-367 LRDGK
+367 LRNGK
-372 KKGAKTVSICNTIE
+372 KEGAKTVSICNTVE

-392 SGSTINIHAGPEI
+392 SDSTINIHAGPEI

-427 AKLKGVINDN
+427 AKHRGVID
-437 ETAGLINDIVT
+437 EKESKGLINDIVA

-453 ENVMG
+453 EDVMG
-458 MEEEIEGL
+458 LEEEIEGL
-466 SKMFYEKKGFLYLG
+466 SKIFYEKKGFLYLG

-527 LAPTNNLYEKSLIDI
+527 LAPKNILYEKSLIDI
-542 EEVKARN
+542 EEVKSRN

-564 KMARHVL
+564 KRARHVL
-571 YVPHTTEYLTPIIMS
+571 YIPHTSEYLTPIIMS